1 MRIPSAGRW
10 RCKMLGQVQCPNC
23 GGYKT
28 EVMDVRSIGDFEGV
42 LSKELPQPIGCL
54 AFLVGLGLIAILGL
68 GWYWWLFSALASGNI
83 LNILMPLI
91 AGVSVLVGS
100 ILALR
105 WLNGQYHEVAKEYS
119 YKCHLCGYEW
129 MWRSDKPKPR
139 VTVRPDLIVKGAQ
152 KLEEEREREEERRR
166 WDEGGMFYPP
176 PWKK

>member
-1 MRIPSAGRW
+1 
-10 RCKMLGQVQCPNC
+10 MLGQVQCPNC

-28 EVMDVRSIGDFEGV
+28 EVTNVRSIGDFEGV

-54 AFLVGLGLIAILGL
+54 AFLVGLGLAL
-68 GWYWWLFSALASGNI
+68 GWQWWFCSALFSGDI

-91 AGVSVLVGS
+91 AGVSLLVGS
-100 ILALR
+100 ILGLR

-152 KLEEEREREEERRR
+152 KLEEERE
-166 WDEGGMFYPP
+166 
-176 PWKK
+176 